1 MERFEEYLESS
12 KWLDDLEFREE
23 SNEFEITTAQQA
35 DWAISKIAEERARTE
50 FFINCAK
57 EEKAKLDKQ
66 IKDAEK
72 KLENATA
79 FLTGKL
85 GAFLENDDVPKK
97 KATTQISV
105 TLPAG
110 KIIKKLPKK
119 EYVMQG
125 GDDVIKHKSDDDFI
139 AEVKDIDESLIK
151 HTEEVMWGDLKKKLA
166 TDDKGNVYVKDTGE
180 FLESIT
186 VQETLPYI
194 EIKTN

>member
-125 GDDVIKHKSDDDFI
+125 GDDVTKHKSDANFI